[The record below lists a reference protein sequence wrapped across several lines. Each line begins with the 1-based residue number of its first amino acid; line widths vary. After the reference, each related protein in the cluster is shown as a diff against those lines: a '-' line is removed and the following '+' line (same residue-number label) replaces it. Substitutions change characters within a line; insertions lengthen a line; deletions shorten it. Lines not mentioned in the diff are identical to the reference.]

1 MDEYPNLH
9 DEELASIPIL
19 LKLKRLE
26 VGATSNNIK
35 TMILDAMATYKG
47 FSNNNIA
54 SKCISFGCDGDS
66 MFQGIQASV
75 ITLTW
80 E

>member
-1 MDEYPNLH
+1 MNIHIYMTNNWQC
-9 DEELASIPIL
+9 IPTL

-47 FSNNNIA
+47 LSNNNMA
-54 SKCISFGCDGDS
+54 SKWICLRCDGDLV
-66 MFQGIQASV
+66 F
-75 ITLTW
+75 
-80 E
+80 

>member
-1 MDEYPNLH
+1 MNIH
-9 DEELASIPIL
+9 IHVMKNWQCVSIL

-35 TMILDAMATYKG
+35 TMISDAMATYKG
-47 FSNNNIA
+47 LSNNNMA
-54 SKCISFGCDGDS
+54 SKWICLGGDGNL
-66 MFQGIQASV
+66 MFQGIQTSV
-75 ITLTW
+75 ITQTW

>member
-1 MDEYPNLH
+1 M
-9 DEELASIPIL
+9 SIHIYMMKNWQCVLIL

-35 TMILDAMATYKG
+35 TMIVDAMAAYKG
-47 FSNNNIA
+47 LSNNNMAFKWI
-54 SKCISFGCDGDS
+54 CLRCDGDLV
-66 MFQGIQASV
+66 FQGIQTSV
-75 ITLTW
+75 ITQTW